1 LVTLVF
7 HDQSIDIAPNLR
19 ALAETLRNHGMP
31 GYTIHA
37 GPLIRRESEYN
48 DFSRWERQQ
57 AFNCLFHFARMV
69 DITYT
74 TLLVEKRQL
83 ASGEELNARI
93 KKQLRAFLRSQLER
107 LTAYDKVI
115 LYYDHGQ
122 NELNSILV
130 SMFMEHFT
138 YVEFRKVN
146 PANYKLFQAA
156 DMICTLELLAL
167 KAERKSLTKSEL
179 AFFSSESKLQKNYI
193 RQIRSK
199 RI

>member
-1 LVTLVF
+1 VTLVF
-7 HDQSIDIAPNLR
+7 HDQAVDIAPNLR
-19 ALAETLRNHGMP
+19 ALAETLRNHDMP

-37 GPLIRRESEYN
+37 GPLIRREAEYN

-93 KKQLRAFLRSQLER
+93 KKQLKAFLRSQLER
-107 LTAYDKVI
+107 LAAYDKVI

-130 SMFMEHFT
+130 STFMEHFT

-167 KAERKSLTKSEL
+167 KAERKNLTQSEC
-179 AFFSSESKLQKNYI
+179 AFFSSESKLLKNYI
-193 RQIRSK
+193 RQIRRK